1 MPRSLLVLSALS
13 LALAGALVACAPG
26 SSGAG
31 KNTAAAA
38 APSAPLAKADV
49 DSEQAKI
56 SYVVGRDFAR
66 SVEPIRAEL
75 DTELVLRAIRDAQ
88 AGRPSLFD
96 DSETKRIRDG
106 FSAHLRDKHDQEVK
120 ALAARNLAAGE
131 AFLAKNAKAEGVK
144 TTASGLQYK
153 VDKEG
158 KGAHPK
164 ASDTVRVNYVG
175 TLIDGSKFEST
186 YDTDHPAEFVLAQVM
201 PGWTE
206 GVQLMTPGAKYRF
219 WMPPK
224 LAYGDRGLA
233 GQIEPNAVLAFEVEL
248 LEIAGQGAPT
258 HDE

>member
-13 LALAGALVACAPG
+13 LALAAALVACAPSDG
-26 SSGAG
+26 AKQGAASS
-31 KNTAAAA
+31 AA
-38 APSAPLAKADV
+38 STPLAAGDV
-49 DSEQAKI
+49 ASEKAKI

-66 SVEPIRAEL
+66 SVEPIRGEL
-75 DTELVLRAIRDAQ
+75 DAELVLRAIRDAQ

-96 DSETKRIRDG
+96 EGETKRIRDG
-106 FSAHLRDKHDQEVK
+106 FSAHLRDKRDEEVK
-120 ALAARNLAAGE
+120 AVAARNLAAGE

-144 TTASGLQYK
+144 TTASGLQYAVLK
-153 VDKEG
+153 DG

-175 TLIDGSKFEST
+175 TLLDGSKFEST

-206 GVQLMTPGAKYRF
+206 GVQLMAPGAKYRF
-219 WMPPK
+219 WLPAK
-224 LAYGDRGLA
+224 LAYGERGLA
-233 GQIEPNAVLAFEVEL
+233 GQIEPNSVLSFEVEL
-248 LEIAGQGAPT
+248 LEVAGQGAPT

>member
-13 LALAGALVACAPG
+13 LALAAALVACAP
-26 SSGAG
+26 SGG
-31 KNTAAAA
+31 PKPGAAA
-38 APSAPLAKADV
+38 APAPLAAADV
-49 DSEQAKI
+49 ASEKARI

-75 DTELVLRAIRDAQ
+75 DAELVLRAIRDAQ

-96 DSETKRIRDG
+96 ESETKRIRDG
-106 FSAHLRDKHDQEVK
+106 FSAHLRDKHDQQVK

-131 AFLAKNAKAEGVK
+131 AFLSKNANADGVK
-144 TTASGLQYK
+144 TTASGLQYQMLR
-153 VDKEG
+153 EG

-175 TLIDGSKFEST
+175 TLIDGRKFEST

-206 GVQLMTPGAKYRF
+206 GVQLMAPGAKYRF

-224 LAYGDRGLA
+224 LAYGERGLA
-233 GQIEPNAVLAFEVEL
+233 GQIEPNSVLAFEVEL

>member
-13 LALAGALVACAPG
+13 LALAVALVACAPG
-26 SSGAG
+26 GGS
-31 KNTAAAA
+31 KPAAASA
-38 APSAPLAKADV
+38 SAPAPLAAGDVAGEKAR
-49 DSEQAKI
+49 I

-96 DSETKRIRDG
+96 DNETQRIRDG
-106 FSAHLRDKHDQEVK
+106 FSAHLRGKHDEQVK
-120 ALAARNLAAGE
+120 AVAARNLAAGE
-131 AFLAKNAKAEGVK
+131 AFLARNAKAEGVK
-144 TTASGLQYK
+144 TTASGLQYAVLK
-153 VDKEG
+153 QG

-175 TLIDGSKFEST
+175 TLLDGSKFEST

-206 GVQLMTPGAKYRF
+206 GVQLMAPGAKYRF

-224 LAYGDRGLA
+224 LAYGERGLA
-233 GQIEPNAVLAFEVEL
+233 GQIEPNSVLSFEVEL
-248 LEIAGQGAPT
+248 LEVAGQGAPT

>member
-13 LALAGALVACAPG
+13 LALAAALVACAP
-26 SSGAG
+26 SGG
-31 KNTAAAA
+31 PKPGAAA
-38 APSAPLAKADV
+38 APAPLAAADV
-49 DSEQAKI
+49 ASEKARI

-106 FSAHLRDKHDQEVK
+106 FSAHLRDKHDEEVK

-144 TTASGLQYK
+144 TTASGLQYQALR
-153 VDKEG
+153 EG
-158 KGAHPK
+158 KGARPK

-175 TLIDGSKFEST
+175 TLVDGRKFEST

-206 GVQLMTPGAKYRF
+206 GVQLMAPGAKYRF

-224 LAYGDRGLA
+224 LAYGERGLA
-233 GQIEPNAVLAFEVEL
+233 GQIEPNSVLAFEVEL
-248 LEIAGQGAPT
+248 LEVAGQGAPT